1 MLCASQLP
9 ACAKEKA
16 VSKPVHGLRGR
27 EVQLINMGVGIG
39 LPELGMYVC
48 RHACFWELSIYN
60 LYLYSSKISLTLS
73 VSLFSS
79 QAPSTFAS
87 PISLPKSSP
96 TIKVKMP
103 SRVQIYESQKKYWS
117 RKNNNS
123 TIESRLQ
130 GRVLQA
136 NQQNVI

>member
-1 MLCASQLP
+1 
-9 ACAKEKA
+9 
-16 VSKPVHGLRGR
+16 
-27 EVQLINMGVGIG
+27 
-39 LPELGMYVC
+39 
-48 RHACFWELSIYN
+48 
-60 LYLYSSKISLTLS
+60 
-73 VSLFSS
+73 
-79 QAPSTFAS
+79 
-87 PISLPKSSP
+87 LPKSSP